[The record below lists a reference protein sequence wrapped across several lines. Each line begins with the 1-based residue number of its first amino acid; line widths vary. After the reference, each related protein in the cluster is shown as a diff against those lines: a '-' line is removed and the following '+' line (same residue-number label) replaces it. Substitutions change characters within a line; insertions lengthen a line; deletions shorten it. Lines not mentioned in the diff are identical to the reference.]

1 MTNRDEEI
9 IELFKSGTTIN
20 GLSEI
25 YGVSKQRIH
34 QILKRDG
41 VSSAEGGRTVRTGRK
56 TAANYLE
63 KEAGYLK
70 KYGCTLSQYEEIVS
84 MRKAMQSAG
93 KTWQTTPLAA
103 YYGQKSSA
111 KYRGVP
117 FKLTMWEWWRIWQDS
132 GHWEERGLGMC
143 GYVMCRYGDEG
154 AYEVGNVFID
164 KSVNNVASAKRVAR
178 DLPMGVS
185 ARVRKDHTVV
195 YAALRSINGKLTYLG
210 TFVTPEAAHCAY
222 LQAVS

>member
-1 MTNRDEEI
+1 MTDRDKEL
-9 IELFKSGTTIN
+9 IEMFKSGATYN
-20 GLSEI
+20 GLAER

-34 QILKRDG
+34 QILKREG
-41 VSSAEGGRTVRTGRK
+41 VSSAEGGCTVRTARK
-56 TAANYLE
+56 TAENYIA
-63 KEAGYLK
+63 KEAAYLK
-70 KYGCTLSQYEEIVS
+70 KYGCTLSQYEEIEN
-84 MRKAMQSAG
+84 MRKSMQAAG

-117 FKLTMWEWWRIWQDS
+117 FKLTLWEWWSIWKGS
-132 GHWEERGLGMC
+132 GRWDERGLGMR
-143 GYVMCRYGDEG
+143 GYVMCRHGDQG

-164 KSVNNVASAKRVAR
+164 KSVNNVASAKREAR

-185 ARVRKDHTVV
+185 ARIRLERTVYV
-195 YAALRSINGKLTYLG
+195 AIRSVNGEQKYLG